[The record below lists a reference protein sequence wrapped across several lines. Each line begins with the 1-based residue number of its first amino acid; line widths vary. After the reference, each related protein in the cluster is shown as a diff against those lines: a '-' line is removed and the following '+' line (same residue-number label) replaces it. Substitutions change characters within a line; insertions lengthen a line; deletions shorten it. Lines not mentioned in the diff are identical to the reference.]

1 MYLTVQILKLAYI
14 PITTHLYKYK
24 NTKPR
29 NVEREKK
36 RSCLGNMTGAKIK
49 RKVLQCNTM

>member
-24 NTKPR
+24 NTKTR
-29 NVEREKK
+29 NVEREK
-36 RSCLGNMTGAKIK
+36 RSCLGNTTGAKIK